1 MRPEV
6 GKKGAGD
13 NTRPF
18 SGDLGKI

>member
-18 SGDLGKI
+18 SGDLEKI